1 MERVTELESLKRERQ
16 SKSLM
21 LERFIKNLNSHN
33 EVVEEFD
40 DRSWTT
46 AVDTVTIY
54 PEGMLNFRF
63 KDGTEVIR

>member
-1 MERVTELESLKRERQ
+1 
-16 SKSLM
+16 M